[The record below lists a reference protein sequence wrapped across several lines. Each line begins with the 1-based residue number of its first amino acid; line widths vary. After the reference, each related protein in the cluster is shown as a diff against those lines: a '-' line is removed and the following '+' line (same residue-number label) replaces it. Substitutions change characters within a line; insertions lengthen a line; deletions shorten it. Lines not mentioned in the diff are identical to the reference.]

1 MANIVDYNVETPNTT
16 NSEVQASR
24 VVVQPEPNNYATS
37 RIKANTQNTTDTLA
51 TTQANST
58 TTQNNDTAQTNNVVA
73 EPVVSQTAITVP
85 SDFYDNTVQGYL
97 NAYNQGVAIND
108 YQAQI
113 NALNAI
119 DKYRKANG
127 YNAIYTNDI
136 YTLTN
141 QRTAKIK
148 NQIREYEDAIYQAQL
163 AGDTATEQAINQQLE
178 DYKKMVNYSE
188 SVNNSATYLGAVEYK
203 SSYDN
208 IINGIVSQ
216 LLTDRFI
223 YDPSDDE
230 ALIKAQEQATNKIYE
245 SMNTKGILDSTMTA
259 QVISKTVSD
268 LTATY
273 EQMSREEFY
282 NNLERLQTTANL
294 IMNLEQTQYD
304 RWLSNV
310 QMKLEYYQAQKD
322 EESYQWDRV
331 NKLGYVDNEASIVLG
346 VPVGTLSP
354 AKREAIEE
362 AQAKTEE
369 MYNQLYTDTA
379 LAQAKAETEY
389 LYDLALLEAQG
400 KANGVGKTSIKTEA
414 GSYNKVDMNS
424 KFNGALSGDEL
435 STQALL
441 IESSVDKKNAI
452 IFARENAKDYDAY
465 VEALNEMKL
474 TVKEANE
481 ILREDATEVEMEYKD
496 NEYNNEKITREQ
508 WKKWYEDNG
517 LDWVVRTEEYQTLM
531 NALGQSTTAEQIQ
544 ALLDKYTLQKLEDEI
559 GSRVQ
564 AEINRAYGLEEG

>member
-1 MANIVDYNVETPNTT
+1 MANTMNMDYNVETPNTT
-16 NSEVQASR
+16 NSEVRMAQSNT
-24 VVVQPEPNNYATS
+24 VEVKPEPENYATS
-37 RIKANTQNTTDTLA
+37 RIKNNTQNTTNA
-51 TTQANST
+51 TNPNDMKNQS
-58 TTQNNDTAQTNNVVA
+58 NNTNQVTSL

-97 NAYNQGVAIND
+97 DAYNQGVAIND

-127 YNAIYTNDI
+127 YKAIYTNDI

-148 NQIREYEDAIYQAQL
+148 NQIRQYEDAIYQAQL
-163 AGDTATEQAINQQLE
+163 VGDTATAQAVNQQLE
-178 DYKKMVNYSE
+178 EYKKMVNYSE
-188 SVNNSATYLGAVEYK
+188 SVNNSATYIGSVEYK

-230 ALIKAQEQATNKIYE
+230 ALIKAQEHATNQIYE
-245 SMNTKGILDSTMTA
+245 NMNAKGILDSTMTA
-259 QVISKTVSD
+259 QVISEAVSN

-273 EQMSREEFY
+273 EQMSRDEFY
-282 NNLERLQTTANL
+282 NNLERLQTSANL
-294 IMNLEQTQYD
+294 IMNLEQRQYD
-304 RWLSNV
+304 RWLANV

-331 NKLGYVDNEASIVLG
+331 NKLGYVDNEASIILG

-354 AKREAIEE
+354 AKQQAIEE
-362 AQAKTEE
+362 AQRKTEE
-369 MYNQLYTDTA
+369 MYNQLYTDMA

-389 LYDLALLEAQG
+389 LYDLALLEAKGQASG
-400 KANGVGKTSIKTEA
+400 TGKTDIKNEA
-414 GSYNKVDMNS
+414 GAYNKVDSNS
-424 KFNGALSGDEL
+424 KFNGALSGTEL
-435 STQALL
+435 AMQTL
-441 IESSVDKKNAI
+441 IIEDSVDSKNAI
-452 IFARENAKDYDAY
+452 IFARENAKNYDAY
-465 VEALNEMKL
+465 VEALNEMEM

-481 ILREDATEVEMEYKD
+481 ILREDAVEKEMNYVDEL
-496 NEYNNEKITREQ
+496 YNNDQISYDD
-508 WKKWYEDNG
+508 WKKWYQSNDIE
-517 LDWVVRTEEYQTLM
+517 WVTRTGDYQNLIHM
-531 NALGQSTTAEQIQ
+531 LENSTTAEQIQ
-544 ALLDKYTLQKLEDEI
+544 EILDGYIKQGLDDEI
-559 GSRVQ
+559 GQRIQ
-564 AEINRAYGLEEG
+564 DEINEAYGL